1 MNIRAELQLLEAD
14 SRITLFELDATLI
27 AGDQLFFHSHPYSE
41 SIWWQGEEYKP
52 WPVALGGLAR
62 SSEQQARPTVT
73 VSDIDA
79 TITAIC
85 SLTKDLVGAKF
96 IMRETMK
103 KFLDAVNFVG
113 GNPTAD
119 PSQHFPDEIWTI
131 ERKVKQRPGVEISFE
146 LVSVI
151 EHANQQF
158 PGRQIL
164 ADSCAAIRRGG
175 YRGFACGYTG
185 PAVADINDN
194 PTSDPALDNCPGRLS
209 SCKLRIWP
217 DDVLN
222 FNGFPAAG
230 QV

>member
-1 MNIRAELQLLEAD
+1 MNIKAELQKLEAD
-14 SRITLFELDATLI
+14 SRITLFEVDATEI
-27 AGDQLFFHSHPYSE
+27 AGDRLMFHSHPFVD

-52 WPVALGGLAR
+52 WPVNITGLAR
-62 SSEQQARPTVT
+62 SSEQQARPSAS
-73 VSDIDA
+73 VSNEGGVIS
-79 TITAIC
+79 AIC

-96 IMRETMK
+96 IMRETMR
-103 KFLDAVNFVG
+103 KFLDAQNFEG

-119 PSQHFPDEIWTI
+119 PTQHFPDEIWTI
-131 ERKVKQRPGVEISFE
+131 ERKAKENRTEVVFE
-146 LVSVI
+146 LISLI

-164 ADSCAAIRRGG
+164 ADSCGAIRRGG

-185 PAVADINDN
+185 PPVADINDN
-194 PTSDPALDNCPGRLS
+194 PTDDPALDRCPGRLG
-209 SCKLRIWP
+209 SCKKRLWP
-217 DDVLN
+217 DGVLN